1 MHCYDEAKDIGLG
14 NIGQQDPRVSVKLPQ
29 LTIIDS
35 RNPQRAPSRNMRKSN
50 VGEVAAK
57 PLVRIIQGPSANIPF
72 CRTFTPQIWLH
83 PKLLLDLRP
92 ETIYDGI
99 WFSDGLKVCINK
111 PKIPNLTIIGLPFEG
126 RCIKAGIIFDDM
138 N

>member
-1 MHCYDEAKDIGLG
+1 MHCYDEAMDIGLG

-29 LTIIDS
+29 LPIIDS

-57 PLVRIIQGPSANIPF
+57 PLVRIIQGPSANIPS
-72 CRTFTPQIWLH
+72 CRTLPQICLH
-83 PKLLLDLRP
+83 SKLLLDLRP
-92 ETIYDGI
+92 ETIYGGV